1 MTRNFLLQIVVLA
14 ATVLFVASAPAQE
27 RTSAI
32 TSADLE
38 AAYTAAI
45 QKRTADILTA
55 LALNDAARSN
65 RVTDVILRQY
75 RALKARDE
83 VIVTAT
89 SDDETAGSQAT
100 RASLYQCISGP
111 LHDQFL
117 AKLSAQLTP
126 DQVETVKDKM
136 TYNKVK
142 VTYDAYCAILPGL
155 TYANKAKILEWLKE
169 AREQAMDG
177 GSANEKSRVFQ
188 VYKDKINDYL
198 NAQGHDTAKAFAEW
212 TAKQNLA
219 SKQTEE
225 IAPKPTPPTQ

>member
-1 MTRNFLLQIVVLA
+1 MTRNFLLRMAVLA
-14 ATVLFVASAPAQE
+14 ATAFFVASAPAQE
-27 RTSAI
+27 RTPAI

-38 AAYTAAI
+38 AAYTEAI
-45 QKRTADILTA
+45 QKRTADILAA
-55 LALNDAARSN
+55 LALNDPARSN

-89 SDDETAGSQAT
+89 SDETAGTEAT
-100 RASLYQCISGP
+100 RASLYQCISRP
-111 LHDQFL
+111 LHDQFM

-155 TYANKAKILEWLKE
+155 TDANKAKILEWLKE

-188 VYKDKINDYL
+188 SYKDKINDYL

-212 TAKQNLA
+212 TAKQELA
-219 SKQTEE
+219 SKQKNES
-225 IAPKPTPPTQ
+225 APKATPPTQ